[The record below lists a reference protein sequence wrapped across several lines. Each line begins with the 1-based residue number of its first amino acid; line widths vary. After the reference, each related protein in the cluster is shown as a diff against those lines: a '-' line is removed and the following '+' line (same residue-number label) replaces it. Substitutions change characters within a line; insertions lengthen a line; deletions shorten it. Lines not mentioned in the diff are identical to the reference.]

1 MWPVDINTDGLA
13 DLAWADPGNNWY
25 FSLNSGSGF
34 EPSQSIGQVPFA
46 VGFLARFE
54 DWNGDN
60 FPDLIYPSAKL
71 NNNATWMVYQNH
83 FGRMFAAATNT
94 ATPAG
99 NIGGNAS
106 IEPVENDGSVF
117 ADFDGDGKLDL
128 LLIDHD
134 TSGDI
139 VATRM
144 YEGMSI
150 SGSRIAE
157 PANVITTI
165 TNGLGAV
172 NGISYKPMTDSSVY
186 SRMHDSVAA
195 NWGRGSAVYDVTV
208 PMYLVSQASR
218 RRDIIKLYG

>member
-1 MWPVDINTDGLA
+1 M
-13 DLAWADPGNNWY
+13 
-25 FSLNSGSGF
+25 
-34 EPSQSIGQVPFA
+34 
-46 VGFLARFE
+46 
-54 DWNGDN
+54 
-60 FPDLIYPSAKL
+60 
-71 NNNATWMVYQNH
+71 
-83 FGRMFAAATNT
+83 
-94 ATPAG
+94 
-99 NIGGNAS
+99 
-106 IEPVENDGSVF
+106 ENDGSVF

-208 PMYLVSQASR
+208 PMYLVSQASISAPVYNAASATSQVQYHYVGAKIQAGAPYFHSLR
-218 RRDIIKLYG
+218 IRTSSINISLPSLPRSCHARESFPSTA